1 MSNKKSSGGPTT
13 RRYTESEKDQAVRL
27 VRKLR
32 AELGTGVTPE
42 FRTGWL
48 WDHATVVVSKS
59 TGER

>member
-1 MSNKKSSGGPTT
+1 MSAIGI
-13 RRYTESEKDQAVRL
+13 A
-27 VRKLR
+27 
-32 AELGTGVTPE
+32 GVTPE